1 MTARAFPLLGTL
13 LLTSSVGCATLG
25 SPFAGGPPA
34 ELRRAMIARATV
46 WTESNIATKDLK
58 AGPRRE
64 GAFPFRDIVRCE
76 YVDKPLEGNSPK
88 FACRIGDADE
98 VKVKYGGANGEVYGE
113 VLATRLLWALGFGA
127 DAMYPV
133 NVICHGCPDRL
144 GGTLMANG
152 DSRFDPAIIERKF
165 PAGEWPKHG
174 PAGWSW
180 RELDEIAP
188 DARGATR
195 AQRDALKLL
204 AVLLQHTDSKPQQQ
218 RILCLG
224 ERVKGPDNDEG
235 CEHPFLLINDL
246 GLTFGRATQTNAN
259 DRSSVN
265 LAAWRKTP
273 VWKEGDAACVGNLP
287 RSITGT
293 LSDPRVSEDGRAFLA
308 GLLSQLTD
316 RQLHD
321 LFEAARVELRLR
333 APEDVS
339 SGFPTIDEWVAAFVD
354 KRRQITERR
363 CS

>member
-34 ELRRAMIARATV
+34 ELRRAMISRATL
-46 WTESNIATKDLK
+46 WTQSNIAAKDLK
-58 AGPRRE
+58 AGPRQKD
-64 GAFPFRDIVRCE
+64 AFPFRDTVQCA
-76 YVDKPLEGNSPK
+76 YVEKTLEGNSPK
-88 FACRIGDADE
+88 FACRIGDTDE

-144 GGTLMANG
+144 GGTILANG
-152 DSRFDPAIIERKF
+152 DSRFDPAIIERKY
-165 PAGEWPKHG
+165 PAEEWPKHG
-174 PAGWSW
+174 PPGWSW
-180 RELDEIAP
+180 RELDEVAP
-188 DARGATR
+188 DAHGATR
-195 AQRDALKLL
+195 AQRDGLKLL
-204 AVLLQHTDSKPQQQ
+204 AVFIQHTDSKPQQQ
-218 RILCLG
+218 RILCLDQ
-224 ERVKGPDNDEG
+224 RAKGKLDES
-235 CEHPFLLINDL
+235 CEHPFLVINDL
-246 GLTFGRATQTNAN
+246 GLTFGRASQTNAN
-259 DRSSVN
+259 EPSSVN
-265 LAAWRKTP
+265 LAAWRKAP
-273 VWKEGDAACVGNLP
+273 VWKEGASCVGNLP

-293 LSDPRVSEDGRAFLA
+293 LGDPRVSEDGRAFLA

-333 APEDVS
+333 APEDVA